1 MLFKLNRNLKVVE
14 ITRNRLIRTS
24 KTKEE
29 LNQRKAEKNKN
40 KIIMQEEELELAV
53 EVQVW
58 TETLLV
64 NQMKN
69 VQNLLV
75 IYLQL

>member
-1 MLFKLNRNLKVVE
+1 VVE